1 MNDNFSFDGADAAD
15 MPLDLSFSSLPLPE
29 GEAAAGFHLPEM
41 TPAQEQA
48 KADSPKLVDEWRQDV
63 QMLDDGGLNGL
74 EERAGLEAGV
84 SLDAEAAEEEGS
96 ESFNPQLGDMDS
108 VRRKGSMLMKGV
120 EERKREQA
128 RDRQNMVMNLLRAGR
143 NDQEA
148 LKRIAERWGEDAVSR
163 LESANEEDRSYM
175 LGMWLEEV
183 LGDGDRDVGFQ
194 IYKNT
199 HDLWGKGIVSPEQVW
214 KDFAERG
221 KDIVEREDRQ
231 RVERER
237 RISDLNGVV
246 SRYVSGEQDS
256 LSADERMALFH
267 AGVSVASM
275 EKARRGVRL
284 MEAFEQDSRL
294 YHDDIADDL
303 FGIIGNDDDALMM
316 LCNLLRN
323 RSRST
328 AHDRLGMGD
337 AEKRADEAYQEVMEN
352 SNPWVMA
359 VAGQPIQNAK
369 MASGLFMTGK
379 VAGVKTKRSL
389 ERALQNMR
397 SHEDAR
403 MKAAALQV
411 SVAKARQM
419 GLSDAEAFELAGV
432 HEQERRELQQ
442 KRSRIF
448 SALTTALEGGED
460 DYFSSDEASSL
471 SKVGYHLG
479 SMTGDTAPWF
489 LPYAGPLIGLNTSM
503 QRRREEGY
511 MLGLDVDEIEKR
523 AFWFGA
529 ADAAEEMIGFHGLFR
544 ATPLYKGVRKLLRT
558 KKGAGVRAQ
567 VSGSP
572 AAQYALQGV
581 AGTVEEGIL
590 EPTAGYLM
598 RSAINPL
605 LDDERGKQTWD
616 QYASELSQMTSG
628 EQGLALL
635 AFSFGLSGLNYSQLS
650 RAAREF
656 RLSLKNYEALGG
668 TAQGYLEAREEK
680 TAEGFLNKALANLH
694 DSWMEDPQ
702 SSLERASAAA
712 EERLSGERIESLR
725 ELDAWRAAE
734 DAGMVPRVE
743 PAEQEGM
750 FRVYAPARS
759 TKAPREDASVS
770 REGEEEDAPSY
781 TLMDG
786 EQMTAYLQAF
796 VSEQV
801 ESDILYTQHLLAGD
815 VTVRQALA
823 QGRFDAAE
831 VITRTVT
838 DEKTGAERVVIAPET
853 LGQMKARA
861 DMAMAAIR
869 ALEAE
874 GVSYEDAAAR
884 MDASLSEHLPLGT
897 LVKTWE
903 EAQERIRT
911 EQARNP
917 EFKVPAMDAPFS
929 NAYVTKVRRGDTFRR
944 VLRYARGN
952 ATVED
957 LMEETMEQA
966 VISWQAEQGLTWG
979 EFGAMLQEAQRAMN
993 ELFPEARGEE
1003 MQFIHLDAGKP
1014 VTGHDA
1020 IEAFSKIGR
1029 SRWLADAVNHP
1040 SLPSWLRKLLNH
1052 LVKFLG
1058 AFKARVQLGEMV
1070 RQAEEQGVFT
1080 LPVRQALAVMLD
1092 AGNAL
1097 YRDQQGDLMEL
1108 SMERARAQA
1117 ELDAMFGAGVATE
1130 ARTLEDELA
1139 ESRKE
1144 DEERRKE
1151 AEDEARA
1158 PENSPEAQ
1166 EARRER
1172 EQARVEALGEPDGSG
1187 VFNGA
1192 FIEVQEG
1199 VRLGFID
1206 KNKLT
1211 LCPDVPQFKQGAD
1224 EQTGVV
1230 NPIVGAWQRNAAPIS
1245 VWRRE
1250 DGSLQV
1256 ISGRHR
1262 FNACT
1267 DEDINCTVY
1276 DEAAGFDL
1284 DWAQTHDVENN
1295 IRDGQ
1300 ASLFEIAR
1308 YVSQKGLT
1316 KEEAVERG
1324 IFRKGQSRRGV
1335 ELGMYGCSD
1344 LLDALGNELVS
1355 PDDAWRVAMAFRN
1368 QTEVQRAG
1376 LRALMEG
1383 KSWQQAFA
1391 VMQVAANMDRIRG
1404 LAEAA
1409 GMTFETD
1416 LFGNSHAEEYFAR
1429 LAQYAAARVSELTR
1443 EISSISGA
1451 SRRPE
1456 TARKYG
1462 VDVRDAGALEAV
1474 VKDLKAQRARWQNF
1488 GLHEDLI
1495 KEANDAVMVELGVKT
1510 REEVDREN
1518 GVLPLEAPEQEAV
1531 SADTGML
1538 QLSQDVSRMLD
1549 AALARGAAPAE
1560 DEAPATNFSLV
1571 SIPSGEVITT
1581 AAEMRARL
1589 KPLQGKVFVNKNTGI
1604 EAVIEARVSGKTV
1617 GKAQQAQMSVANLK
1631 AVGFS
1636 AEEAR
1641 KIHYTAATRIHE
1653 LFENAEDGRFE
1664 EEYKDD
1670 PSRAGAYHFFNTVEI
1685 EGIGSFDVNVTALAL
1700 KNEDQ
1705 KLLYTLELTIE
1716 NPKGVSVAYPN
1727 PDIQGDAY
1735 SASGVSTRNLSS
1747 YRSFVEKEKA
1757 SIRKKAVADGTF
1769 MKAPNGADTNLTEDQ
1784 WLSVRTAAFKNW
1796 FGDWEH
1802 DPQNASKVVDE
1813 NGEPRVVYHGSHQ
1826 WFTSFNDGK
1835 QRQQSGAPA
1844 GTIFA
1849 NDNREIAVS
1858 FADYYGGHAD
1868 EVILDP
1874 NDERHP
1880 RYSWGIYREGGIYD
1894 LFMNIRNPLVVDF
1907 EGRPWLD
1914 SSKGGD
1920 INALCS
1926 KAKESGHDGVIA
1938 LNIVDAGLND
1948 QENVPA
1954 STDYVAFDSVQ
1965 VKSATQNR
1973 GTYDPKN
1980 PDITFSIVSA
1990 QDQGLFHDG
1999 HFEAGNAVI
2008 TEPGVTFSITAL
2020 HASPHSF
2027 RKFSTDFMGKGE
2039 GAQAYGWGLYF
2050 AENPKVNRSYMNQFA
2065 QDKATWKFREVE
2077 TGVIEV
2083 MQRSLVGSFLPKDA
2097 LPEAKEDAS
2106 DIAWSVLGDLV
2117 DAARGS
2123 MTVLDI
2129 VMELHDEIDTNRKY
2143 AETYPQ
2149 EREKLEQLEGF
2160 MLSLLDHLDEI
2171 EVRTGMPS
2179 NYRVELNVEDS
2190 ELLGWDYVDETVLA
2204 LLKDSPVEEV
2214 RYALEHA
2221 ERRADYRGENV
2232 SGKDVYQE
2240 LFDAFW
2246 DGEDGTKQE
2255 AQKAASVSLLSSD
2268 IKGIRYADG
2277 YTRGKVEE
2285 EQTYNYVIFDGND
2298 IKITAFADE
2307 STGGA
2312 WADYEDPTATF
2323 SIIGEK
2329 AASFQEYHNNGLSY
2343 TDPADGKRK
2352 AIIDSRGVRLR
2363 KEHVSVSEGGHV
2375 NVSLA
2380 AALDFPELFRAYPEL
2395 RKLRVDFYRDSRSG
2409 TGGFTDPQEHYIAVN
2424 VARGGKNAAPGMVLD
2439 TILHEVQHVIQ
2450 GYEGFAVGA
2459 GNMSREQA
2467 LAYLGESMSQLAGRD
2482 DAWAKEA
2489 LPRLERMRQELE
2501 AGTLQPAFVYV
2512 FSHGEQE
2519 ARLAGSF
2526 EKNSEGVVMSGLN
2539 GFRLLDAPP
2548 FSIPLTGDITE
2559 LGGIT
2564 FGAGRF
2570 GRMAGRVLAPNGD
2583 WLYDEMVFRMRA
2595 AAQRS
2600 VSKLRLFETGDRER
2614 GLELLAEAQ
2623 ELISTVE
2630 RFLPHTY
2637 GFGLEPYK
2645 IWLNVFSLLY
2655 GNSGKMAPGDAV
2667 ASALEAI
2674 PMKRWPE
2681 IMEGSIGKSFVNWAE
2696 KRPELEDVVEE
2707 ARREIAERQAD
2718 YELDSA
2724 PDADNRAALAA
2735 RKGVE
2740 QEVWRRLFEEH
2751 GAEFLEEYGE
2761 QKVFRLVGKF
2771 MARVVEQIDRFRKDR
2786 TLGRIRRVAASV
2798 APRTNP
2804 QGKPLRGKMDAE
2816 SYRRLEDRLRLMEMT
2831 PAQYDAFFRKN
2842 FPEVLDEEAAGQQ
2855 EGRTL
2860 WEDVKPQDMVTVE
2873 TTDAEGGALA
2883 LTVTKA
2889 TFEAYAC
2896 YEKMSVETAENAA
2909 RALGEFIATRREAWE
2924 NAAESK
2930 KNEIEDLL
2938 RPVLEAAG
2946 RTDDQAM
2953 ATHRKQARLKTLPSG
2968 PMSLTGYLLNFS
2980 QYMQGLQSV
2989 PAFRGIA
2996 KKFERRA
3003 ARFAVQKQACEKD
3016 TLAFVKKAAGRI
3028 LQTEDEYEIA
3038 DWIYEQRGG
3047 LDTGLTITEQEPD
3060 WQGKAR
3066 EEYRAGVLNLIRRK
3080 VRKRGAARTLAHV
3093 AFLMKDMDAELKAE
3107 IERIWPDARDEVWSE
3122 KDAAVFTEKE
3132 LDRYGS
3138 QEKYV
3143 EEHAA
3148 RARKAS
3154 KWGKGKSPYQ
3164 AQSYKLDHISRMEAA
3179 YIILLSQQE
3188 DYQEMLRLK
3197 GFTQEILEGLEQFA
3211 GSEVMEFSRALR
3223 EKLNERGQ
3231 EVKEVTESRY
3241 GAPFPMIE
3249 NYFRAFFDV
3258 GIEAID
3264 QSIMDA
3270 ASYGDA
3276 ATGGKFGLIHARKK
3290 HHASLDLS
3298 IDVLTAYYAAM
3309 NEQDV
3314 YLYGSEISRD
3324 MRALINYRGENGTR
3338 GARVLEKVIGR
3349 DALNKLLVWCDSF
3362 DKGMA
3367 GNVRGF
3373 LEMQKSLNRI
3383 SSAAAITLLPGR
3395 VGTWLKQSTALIN
3408 AAFSS
3413 DEIDPHE
3420 WAASMARMAAGK
3432 LALSPRELMKRA
3444 ALDAR
3449 DATETAVIREAM
3461 SADEAGRAAS
3471 GAWKRLNVKGMN
3483 LLTQT
3488 DVGLNAVSSAIL
3500 YDAVYRKEMKRNP
3513 GLSREEA
3520 DRRAMME
3527 VELSLSRKAQPMTPQ
3542 QRSLAAQTR
3551 SVWNVGMLFLG
3562 GESINTFAETVALW
3576 KQGGMKN
3583 KAKSVSMFYA
3593 HGLLLAS
3600 MSAMLNFFTD
3610 DERRRKRREWWHI
3623 FIDALQGPLQ
3633 GIPFLGALAGGAV
3646 RGMSSLCGYRY
3657 YEATTSLVPF
3667 ASWDNLERAGKDLA
3681 KLFDGKDKDWV
3692 DFPLAFMGALR
3703 MAAFGAALGGAST
3716 PKGARFKAAAFSA
3729 AAFVNL
3735 TEFLLRAMKG
3745 LPLRLDGK

>member
-1 MNDNFSFDGADAAD
+1 M
-15 MPLDLSFSSLPLPE
+15 
-29 GEAAAGFHLPEM
+29 
-41 TPAQEQA
+41 
-48 KADSPKLVDEWRQDV
+48 
-63 QMLDDGGLNGL
+63 
-74 EERAGLEAGV
+74 
-84 SLDAEAAEEEGS
+84 
-96 ESFNPQLGDMDS
+96 
-108 VRRKGSMLMKGV
+108 
-120 EERKREQA
+120 
-128 RDRQNMVMNLLRAGR
+128 
-143 NDQEA
+143 
-148 LKRIAERWGEDAVSR
+148 
-163 LESANEEDRSYM
+163 
-175 LGMWLEEV
+175 
-183 LGDGDRDVGFQ
+183 
-194 IYKNT
+194 
-199 HDLWGKGIVSPEQVW
+199 WGKGIVSPEQVW

-221 KDIVEREDRQ
+221 KDIVEREDRM
-231 RVERER
+231 RELREREHVNLSDAAKRYVLGGENALEAEERLGLFNAGVDFASLNRVRRAVSYIDRYVRDGNLFNDHMADELAEILGRDEDARTMFR
-237 RISDLNGVV
+237 RILFEK
-246 SRYVSGEQDS
+246 SRDTAGKRMCVTEAPQVAEGTGALAKTGEYMARVAAAIPAAPSGMWDH
-256 LSADERMALFH
+256 F
-267 AGVSVASM
+267 
-275 EKARRGVRL
+275 
-284 MEAFEQDSRL
+284 
-294 YHDDIADDL
+294 
-303 FGIIGNDDDALMM
+303 
-316 LCNLLRN
+316 
-323 RSRST
+323 T
-328 AHDRLGMGD
+328 
-337 AEKRADEAYQEVMEN
+337 
-352 SNPWVMA
+352 
-359 VAGQPIQNAK
+359 
-369 MASGLFMTGK
+369 
-379 VAGVKTKRSL
+379 RSL
-389 ERALQNMR
+389 ETYRQNLKDTGREEMNPFEADR
-397 SHEDAR
+397 LREHFRKQGLNSEEIAR
-403 MKAAALQV
+403 RVADIQFEREKRKKDRVDIESLIAA
-411 SVAKARQM
+411 
-419 GLSDAEAFELAGV
+419 
-432 HEQERRELQQ
+432 
-442 KRSRIF
+442 
-448 SALTTALEGGED
+448 ALEGGEGE
-460 DYFSSDEASSL
+460 FLESASFLNRVSY
-471 SKVGYHLG
+471 KLG
-479 SMTGDTAPWF
+479 GLIGDWAPMAV
-489 LPYAGPLIGLNTSM
+489 PYAGWHLMFGSAAQRARMEGANMGLEEDE
-503 QRRREEGY
+503 RELRSLFRGASAAS
-511 MLGLDVDEIEKR
+511 VEKIAFGGFGKMVPGFHKIQQWAGRGNVASWR
-523 AFWFGA
+523 ARFASSPKAQMAGHA
-529 ADAAEEMIGFHGLFR
+529 AMGGAEEAF
-544 ATPLYKGVRKLLRT
+544 
-558 KKGAGVRAQ
+558 
-567 VSGSP
+567 
-572 AAQYALQGV
+572 
-581 AGTVEEGIL
+581 L
-590 EPTAGYLM
+590 EPTAEYIM
-598 RSAINPL
+598 NSATDLFLN
-605 LDDERGKQTWD
+605 DERGKATFSGYLQDMQAMLEPD
-616 QYASELSQMTSG
+616 QFAA
-628 EQGLALL
+628 LAL
-635 AFSFGLSGLNYSQLS
+635 FSVGMSSLNYGQLS
-650 RAAREF
+650 RDSARF
-656 RLSLKNYEALGG
+656 RDMLTAYKASGG
-668 TAQGYLEAREEK
+668 TESGLLDAMKQPDMKGALE
-680 TAEGFLNKALANLH
+680 KAVSHLH
-694 DSWMEDPQ
+694 DAWMEDPQ
-702 SSLERASAAA
+702 ASLERASAAA
-712 EERLSGERIESLR
+712 GERLSGERIESLR

-2450 GYEGFAVGA
+2450 GYEGFAQGA

-3241 GAPFPMIE
+3241 GAPFPLIE

>member
-1 MNDNFSFDGADAAD
+1 MNDNFSFDGAAAAD
-15 MPLDLSFSSLPLPE
+15 MPLDLSSSSMPE
-29 GEAAAGFHLPEM
+29 VEAATGFHLPEM

-163 LESANEEDRSYM
+163 LESANEEERAYM
-175 LGMWLEEV
+175 LGMRLAEV
-183 LGDGDRDVGFQ
+183 LGDGDSDAGFQ

-214 KDFAERG
+214 KDFRERG

-328 AHDRLGMGD
+328 AHDRLGMGG

-352 SNPWVMA
+352 SNPMVVAMA
-359 VAGQPIQNAK
+359 GPQIQNAK

-432 HEQERRELQQ
+432 QEQERRELQQ

-581 AGTVEEGIL
+581 VGTVEEGIL

-598 RSAINPL
+598 RSTINPM

-680 TAEGFLNKALANLH
+680 TAEGFLNKALSNLH

-712 EERLSGERIESLR
+712 GERLSGERIESLR

-770 REGEEEDAPSY
+770 REGQEENAPSY

-815 VTVRQALA
+815 VTVSQALA

-838 DEKTGAERVVIAPET
+838 DEQTGAERVVIAPET

-911 EQARNP
+911 EQARTP

-979 EFGAMLQEAQRAMN
+979 EFGAMLQEAQRVMN
-993 ELFPEARGEE
+993 DLFPEARGEE

-1014 VTGHDA
+1014 VTDHDA

-1058 AFKARVQLGEMV
+1058 AFKARVELGEMV

-1172 EQARVEALGEPDGSG
+1172 EQARVEALGE
-1187 VFNGA
+1187 
-1192 FIEVQEG
+1192 
-1199 VRLGFID
+1199 
-1206 KNKLT
+1206 
-1211 LCPDVPQFKQGAD
+1211 
-1224 EQTGVV
+1224 
-1230 NPIVGAWQRNAAPIS
+1230 
-1245 VWRRE
+1245 
-1250 DGSLQV
+1250 
-1256 ISGRHR
+1256 
-1262 FNACT
+1262 
-1267 DEDINCTVY
+1267 
-1276 DEAAGFDL
+1276 
-1284 DWAQTHDVENN
+1284 
-1295 IRDGQ
+1295 
-1300 ASLFEIAR
+1300 
-1308 YVSQKGLT
+1308 
-1316 KEEAVERG
+1316 
-1324 IFRKGQSRRGV
+1324 
-1335 ELGMYGCSD
+1335 
-1344 LLDALGNELVS
+1344 
-1355 PDDAWRVAMAFRN
+1355 
-1368 QTEVQRAG
+1368 
-1376 LRALMEG
+1376 
-1383 KSWQQAFA
+1383 
-1391 VMQVAANMDRIRG
+1391 
-1404 LAEAA
+1404 
-1409 GMTFETD
+1409 
-1416 LFGNSHAEEYFAR
+1416 
-1429 LAQYAAARVSELTR
+1429 
-1443 EISSISGA
+1443 
-1451 SRRPE
+1451 
-1456 TARKYG
+1456 
-1462 VDVRDAGALEAV
+1462 
-1474 VKDLKAQRARWQNF
+1474 
-1488 GLHEDLI
+1488 
-1495 KEANDAVMVELGVKT
+1495 
-1510 REEVDREN
+1510 
-1518 GVLPLEAPEQEAV
+1518 
-1531 SADTGML
+1531 
-1538 QLSQDVSRMLD
+1538 
-1549 AALARGAAPAE
+1549 
-1560 DEAPATNFSLV
+1560 
-1571 SIPSGEVITT
+1571 
-1581 AAEMRARL
+1581 
-1589 KPLQGKVFVNKNTGI
+1589 
-1604 EAVIEARVSGKTV
+1604 
-1617 GKAQQAQMSVANLK
+1617 
-1631 AVGFS
+1631 
-1636 AEEAR
+1636 
-1641 KIHYTAATRIHE
+1641 
-1653 LFENAEDGRFE
+1653 
-1664 EEYKDD
+1664 
-1670 PSRAGAYHFFNTVEI
+1670 
-1685 EGIGSFDVNVTALAL
+1685 
-1700 KNEDQ
+1700 
-1705 KLLYTLELTIE
+1705 
-1716 NPKGVSVAYPN
+1716 
-1727 PDIQGDAY
+1727 
-1735 SASGVSTRNLSS
+1735 
-1747 YRSFVEKEKA
+1747 
-1757 SIRKKAVADGTF
+1757 
-1769 MKAPNGADTNLTEDQ
+1769 
-1784 WLSVRTAAFKNW
+1784 
-1796 FGDWEH
+1796 
-1802 DPQNASKVVDE
+1802 
-1813 NGEPRVVYHGSHQ
+1813 
-1826 WFTSFNDGK
+1826 
-1835 QRQQSGAPA
+1835 
-1844 GTIFA
+1844 
-1849 NDNREIAVS
+1849 
-1858 FADYYGGHAD
+1858 
-1868 EVILDP
+1868 
-1874 NDERHP
+1874 
-1880 RYSWGIYREGGIYD
+1880 
-1894 LFMNIRNPLVVDF
+1894 
-1907 EGRPWLD
+1907 
-1914 SSKGGD
+1914 
-1920 INALCS
+1920 
-1926 KAKESGHDGVIA
+1926 
-1938 LNIVDAGLND
+1938 
-1948 QENVPA
+1948 
-1954 STDYVAFDSVQ
+1954 
-1965 VKSATQNR
+1965 
-1973 GTYDPKN
+1973 
-1980 PDITFSIVSA
+1980 
-1990 QDQGLFHDG
+1990 
-1999 HFEAGNAVI
+1999 
-2008 TEPGVTFSITAL
+2008 
-2020 HASPHSF
+2020 
-2027 RKFSTDFMGKGE
+2027 
-2039 GAQAYGWGLYF
+2039 
-2050 AENPKVNRSYMNQFA
+2050 
-2065 QDKATWKFREVE
+2065 
-2077 TGVIEV
+2077 
-2083 MQRSLVGSFLPKDA
+2083 
-2097 LPEAKEDAS
+2097 
-2106 DIAWSVLGDLV
+2106 
-2117 DAARGS
+2117 
-2123 MTVLDI
+2123 
-2129 VMELHDEIDTNRKY
+2129 
-2143 AETYPQ
+2143 
-2149 EREKLEQLEGF
+2149 
-2160 MLSLLDHLDEI
+2160 
-2171 EVRTGMPS
+2171 
-2179 NYRVELNVEDS
+2179 
-2190 ELLGWDYVDETVLA
+2190 
-2204 LLKDSPVEEV
+2204 
-2214 RYALEHA
+2214 
-2221 ERRADYRGENV
+2221 
-2232 SGKDVYQE
+2232 
-2240 LFDAFW
+2240 
-2246 DGEDGTKQE
+2246 
-2255 AQKAASVSLLSSD
+2255 
-2268 IKGIRYADG
+2268 
-2277 YTRGKVEE
+2277 
-2285 EQTYNYVIFDGND
+2285 
-2298 IKITAFADE
+2298 
-2307 STGGA
+2307 
-2312 WADYEDPTATF
+2312 
-2323 SIIGEK
+2323 
-2329 AASFQEYHNNGLSY
+2329 
-2343 TDPADGKRK
+2343 
-2352 AIIDSRGVRLR
+2352 
-2363 KEHVSVSEGGHV
+2363 
-2375 NVSLA
+2375 
-2380 AALDFPELFRAYPEL
+2380 
-2395 RKLRVDFYRDSRSG
+2395 
-2409 TGGFTDPQEHYIAVN
+2409 
-2424 VARGGKNAAPGMVLD
+2424 
-2439 TILHEVQHVIQ
+2439 
-2450 GYEGFAVGA
+2450 
-2459 GNMSREQA
+2459 
-2467 LAYLGESMSQLAGRD
+2467 
-2482 DAWAKEA
+2482 
-2489 LPRLERMRQELE
+2489 
-2501 AGTLQPAFVYV
+2501 
-2512 FSHGEQE
+2512 
-2519 ARLAGSF
+2519 
-2526 EKNSEGVVMSGLN
+2526 
-2539 GFRLLDAPP
+2539 
-2548 FSIPLTGDITE
+2548 
-2559 LGGIT
+2559 
-2564 FGAGRF
+2564 
-2570 GRMAGRVLAPNGD
+2570 
-2583 WLYDEMVFRMRA
+2583 
-2595 AAQRS
+2595 
-2600 VSKLRLFETGDRER
+2600 
-2614 GLELLAEAQ
+2614 
-2623 ELISTVE
+2623 
-2630 RFLPHTY
+2630 
-2637 GFGLEPYK
+2637 
-2645 IWLNVFSLLY
+2645 
-2655 GNSGKMAPGDAV
+2655 
-2667 ASALEAI
+2667 
-2674 PMKRWPE
+2674 
-2681 IMEGSIGKSFVNWAE
+2681 
-2696 KRPELEDVVEE
+2696 
-2707 ARREIAERQAD
+2707 
-2718 YELDSA
+2718 
-2724 PDADNRAALAA
+2724 
-2735 RKGVE
+2735 
-2740 QEVWRRLFEEH
+2740 
-2751 GAEFLEEYGE
+2751 EYGE
-2761 QKVFRLVGKF
+2761 QKVYRLISKF

-2798 APRTNP
+2798 APRTSP

-2860 WEDVKPQDMVTVE
+2860 WEDVKPQDPVTVE

-3107 IERIWPDARDEVWSE
+3107 IERVWPDARDEVWSE

-3138 QEKYV
+3138 QKKYV

-3197 GFTQEILEGLEQFA
+3197 GFTQDVLEALEQFA

-3593 HGLLLAS
+3593 HGLLLAA

-3633 GIPFLGALAGGAV
+3633 GIPFWGALAGGAV

-3716 PKGARFKAAAFSA
+3716 PKVARFKAAAFSA